1 VPREILT
8 PRDAWADKTAFES
21 TARKLATLFREN
33 FRQYED
39 KVAGDVKDAG
49 PKA

>member
-1 VPREILT
+1 LT
-8 PRDAWADKTAFES
+8 PRDAWADKSAFDA

-39 KVAGDVKDAG
+39 KVAADVKEAG